1 MTIVI
6 TRENEGKT
14 IRDYLKRDLSF
25 SSGFLK
31 KLKAREG
38 GITVNGSFVTVRYV
52 LRAGDTLCLADED
65 REEDTSPYIFPVD
78 LPIRIAY
85 EDPFVTVCDKP
96 RAMPAHPSY
105 SHRDDTVANAL
116 AYRYRNTPYVFRPV
130 NRLDGDTS
138 GLMLTANDR
147 LSAVKLYKAMTGG
160 EIGKM
165 YVAVLEKEPSDD
177 MGVIDLH
184 MKRCDASVITRR
196 VASPKEEGARRAV
209 TVYKKIY
216 TDEKSGECA
225 VIASPVTGRT
235 HQLRVHFSAI
245 GCPIIGDYL
254 YGTPDGRIRRHAL
267 HAAYLSF
274 PHPASGEIM
283 HIYSPLA
290 DDMKVL
296 FNESAEALLAR
307 ELEKEAF
314 GTLRDMYNEMKKDIP
329 YNGDRKRRK
338 AKE

>member
-147 LSAVKLYKAMTGG
+147 LSAVKLYKSMTGG

-165 YVAVLEKEPSDD
+165 YVAVLEKEPSED

-184 MKRCDASVITRR
+184 MKRCDQSIITRR
-196 VASPKEEGARRAV
+196 VADPEEEGARRAI
-209 TVYKKIY
+209 TVYKKVC
-216 TDEKSGECA
+216 TLEESGEC
-225 VIASPVTGRT
+225 VVLASPVTGRT
-235 HQLRVHFSAI
+235 HQLRVHFSAL
-245 GCPIIGDYL
+245 GAPMVGDYL
-254 YGTPDGRIRRHAL
+254 YGKEDDRILRHAL
-267 HAAYLSF
+267 HASYLSF
-274 PHPASGEIM
+274 PHPRKHETV
-283 HIYSPLA
+283 HVFSPLPEDIRGLLPDSIA
-290 DDMKVL
+290 KKAYL
-296 FNESAEALLAR
+296 ELQREAQGA
-307 ELEKEAF
+307 
-314 GTLRDMYNEMKKDIP
+314 LRDLYDEMKKEI
-329 YNGDRKRRK
+329 KITK
-338 AKE
+338 K

>member
-1 MTIVI
+1 MTVVI
-6 TRENEGKT
+6 TREQGGKT
-14 IRDYLKRDLSF
+14 IKELLLRDMGF
-25 SSGFLK
+25 STGLLK
-31 KLKAREG
+31 KLKFREN
-38 GITVNGSFVTVRYV
+38 GITVNGSFATVRYV
-52 LRAGDTLCLADED
+52 LKEGDVLTLSDED
-65 REEDTSPYIFPVD
+65 RAEDTSPYITPVD
-78 LPIRIAY
+78 LPLKIPF
-85 EDPFVTVCDKP
+85 EDAHLTVCDKGA
-96 RAMPAHPSY
+96 AMPAHPSF

-116 AYRYRNTPYVFRPV
+116 AYRYKDSNYVFRPV
-130 NRLDGDTS
+130 NRLDCDTS
-138 GLMLTANDR
+138 GLMLTANDH
-147 LSAVKLYKAMTGG
+147 LSAVRLYRSMLDGK
-160 EIGKM
+160 IGKM
-165 YVAVLEKEPSDD
+165 YIALLNRAPENEY
-177 MGVIDLH
+177 GVIDLH

-196 VASPKEEGARRAV
+196 VASQEEEGARRAV